1 MPEARVCPIRVNTNL
16 LGLQLVDMPSKIR
29 QPEQSTSGGISGTN
43 HYWRLTM
50 KFHRRAIACALFASA
65 ALSLAAPTAMA
76 QAVKV
81 GIVGPFS
88 GPFAHYGTLFK
99 AAAEGYV
106 ASQGGKLAGKDIEF
120 IYRDTGGPNPA
131 LTKTLVQELI
141 VKDKVDYLG
150 GFVFTPNAMAVAP
163 LIQQSQTPTVIF
175 NAATSAI
182 TDKSEFFIRTS
193 YTLWQVTVPV
203 AQWAAKNGMKKVVT
217 AVTDYGPGIDA
228 ETAFKSEFTKQGG
241 TVVESIRM
249 PIATTD
255 FGPFVQRIKASGAQ
269 AVYTFLPGGPPNL
282 GFVKAYNE
290 NGLAKGGIQF
300 LGSAETDEYDLQ
312 KFGDA
317 ALGLTTAFHYSGA
330 HDSPANKKF
339 VAALKKQDPNAVANY
354 ASVGAWD
361 GMFVIHKMI
370 EATSGKKDG
379 SAAIAAARA
388 LKWESPRGPVNIDPK
403 TRHITQ
409 NVYLRKVEKVGD
421 QLVNKELQSFGPQT
435 DYGLD
440 K

>member
-1 MPEARVCPIRVNTNL
+1 MNPIRRNL
-16 LGLQLVDMPSKIR
+16 A
-29 QPEQSTSGGISGTN
+29 
-43 HYWRLTM
+43 
-50 KFHRRAIACALFASA
+50 RALAAAAGMALFTI
-65 ALSLAAPTAMA
+65 PVNA
-76 QAVKV
+76 QSNTVKV
-81 GIVGPFS
+81 GVIGPFS
-88 GPFAHYGTLFK
+88 GPFAHYGALFK
-99 AAAEGYV
+99 AGAEAYV
-106 ASQGGKLAGKDIEF
+106 ANQGGKLAGKDIEF
-120 IYRDTGGPNPA
+120 IYRDTGGPNPGQ
-131 LTKTLVQELI
+131 TKTMVQELI

-150 GFVFTPNAMAVAP
+150 GFVFTPNALAVAP

-182 TDKSEFFIRTS
+182 TEKSEYFIRTS
-193 YTLWQVTVPV
+193 YTLWQVTVPM
-203 AQWAAKNGMKKVVT
+203 AQWAAKDGMKKVVT

-228 ETAFKSEFTKQGG
+228 ETAFKAEFTKQGG

-290 NGLAKGGIQF
+290 NGLAKAGVQF
-300 LGSAETDEYDLQ
+300 LGTAETDEFDLQ
-312 KFGDA
+312 KFGDS

-330 HDSPANKKF
+330 HDSPENKKF
-339 VAALKKQDPNAVANY
+339 VEALKKRDPNVVANY

-361 GMFVIHKMI
+361 GMYVIQKMI
-370 EATSGKKDG
+370 EATGGKKDG
-379 SAAIAAARA
+379 AKALAAART
-388 LKWESPRGPVNIDPK
+388 LQWESPRGPVRIDAK

-409 NVYLRKVEKVGD
+409 NVYLRKVERVGG
-421 QLVNKELQSFGPQT
+421 QLVNKEVQSFGPQG
-435 DYGLD
+435 DHGLEA

>member
-1 MPEARVCPIRVNTNL
+1 MPTGDNS
-16 LGLQLVDMPSKIR
+16 M
-29 QPEQSTSGGISGTN
+29 N
-43 HYWRLTM
+43 HLS
-50 KFHRRAIACALFASA
+50 RRSAVAFSVASA
-65 ALSLAAPTAMA
+65 LSMASFGAAA
-76 QAVKV
+76 QAIKV

-99 AAAEGYV
+99 AGVESYIAT
-106 ASQGGKLAGKDIEF
+106 QGGKLAGKDVEL
-120 IYRDTGGPNPA
+120 IYRDTGGPNPGG
-131 LTKTLVQELI
+131 TKTLVQELI

-150 GFVFTPNAMAVAP
+150 GFIFTPNAFAVAP

-193 YTLWQVTVPV
+193 YTLWQVTVPL
-203 AQWAAKNGMKKVVT
+203 AQWAIKQNIKKVVT
-217 AVTDYGPGIDA
+217 AVSDFGPGIDA
-228 ETAFKSEFTKQGG
+228 ETAFKSEFAKQGG

-249 PIATTD
+249 PLSTSD
-255 FGPFVQRIKASGAQ
+255 FSPFVQRIKASGAQ

-290 NGLAKGGIQF
+290 NGLAKAGVQF
-300 LGSAETDEYDLQ
+300 LGTAETDEYDLP

-317 ALGLTTAFHYSGA
+317 ALGLTTSFHYSAA
-330 HDSPANKKF
+330 HDSPANRTF
-339 VAALKKQDPNAVANY
+339 VTALKKRDPNAAANY

-361 GMFVIHKMI
+361 GMYVIQKMI
-370 EATSGKKDG
+370 EATGGKRDG
-379 SAAIAAARA
+379 LKAIAAART
-388 LKWESPRGPVNIDPK
+388 LQWESPRGPVRIDPK
-403 TRHITQ
+403 TRHIVQ
-409 NVYLRKVEKVGD
+409 NVYLRKVERSGGV
-421 QLVNKELQSFGPQT
+421 LVNKELQNFGPQS

>member
-1 MPEARVCPIRVNTNL
+1 MNPIRRTL
-16 LGLQLVDMPSKIR
+16 
-29 QPEQSTSGGISGTN
+29 
-43 HYWRLTM
+43 
-50 KFHRRAIACALFASA
+50 ACAL
-65 ALSLAAPTAMA
+65 LAASSLVLVPA
-76 QAVKV
+76 QAQAQSTAVKV

-88 GPFAHYGTLFK
+88 GPFAHYGALFK
-99 AAAEGYV
+99 AAAEAYV

-120 IYRDTGGPNPA
+120 IYRDTGGPNPGQ
-131 LTKTLVQELI
+131 TKTLVQELI

-150 GFVFTPNAMAVAP
+150 GFVFTPNALAVAP

-182 TDKSEFFIRTS
+182 TEKSEYFIRTS
-193 YTLWQVTVPV
+193 YTLWQVTVPM
-203 AQWAAKNGMKKVVT
+203 AQWAAKEGMKKVVT

-228 ETAFKSEFTKQGG
+228 ETAFKAEFAKQGG

-290 NGLAKGGIQF
+290 NGLAKAGVQF
-300 LGSAETDEYDLQ
+300 LGTAETDEFDLQ
-312 KFGDA
+312 KFGDS

-330 HDSPANKKF
+330 HDSPENKKF
-339 VAALKKQDPNAVANY
+339 VDALKKRDPAAVANY

-361 GMFVIHKMI
+361 GMVVIHKMI
-370 EATSGKKDG
+370 EATGGKRDG
-379 SAAIAAARA
+379 AKALATARS
-388 LKWESPRGPVNIDPK
+388 LQWESPRGPVRIDAK

-409 NVYLRKVEKVGD
+409 TVYLRKVERVAG
-421 QLVNKELQSFGPQT
+421 QLVNKEVQSFGPQG
-435 DYGLD
+435 DHGLEAR
-440 K
+440 

>member
-1 MPEARVCPIRVNTNL
+1 MAHLSRRL
-16 LGLQLVDMPSKIR
+16 L
-29 QPEQSTSGGISGTN
+29 
-43 HYWRLTM
+43 
-50 KFHRRAIACALFASA
+50 
-65 ALSLAAPTAMA
+65 LAAATTCAFLPAVAAA
-76 QAVKV
+76 QTVKV

-88 GPFAHYGTLFK
+88 GPFAHYGTLFR
-99 AAAEGYV
+99 AGAEAYV
-106 ASQGGKLAGKDIEF
+106 ESQGGKLAGKTVEF
-120 IYRDTGGPNPA
+120 IYRDTGGPNPGQ
-131 LTKTLVQELI
+131 TKNLVQELI

-150 GFVFTPNAMAVAP
+150 GFVFTPNAFAAAP
-163 LIQQSQTPTVIF
+163 LAQQSQTPMVVF
-175 NAATSAI
+175 NAATSSV
-182 TDKSEFFIRTS
+182 TDKSEYIIRTS
-193 YTLWQVTVPV
+193 YTLWQVTVPL
-203 AQWAAKNGMKKVVT
+203 AQWAAKNNIRKVVT

-228 ETAFKSEFTKQGG
+228 ETAWKSEFTKQGG

-255 FGPFVQRIKASGAQ
+255 FAPFIQRIKASGAQ

-290 NGLAKGGIQF
+290 NGLAKAGIQF
-300 LGSAETDEYDLQ
+300 LGTAETDEYDLQ

-339 VAALKKQDPNAVANY
+339 IDALKKKDPNAVPNY
-354 ASVGAWD
+354 AAVGAWD

-370 EATSGKKDG
+370 EATGGQKDG
-379 SAAIAAARA
+379 LKAIAAARS
-388 LKWESPRGPVNIDPK
+388 LQWESPRGPVRIDPK
-403 TRHITQ
+403 TRHIVQ
-409 NVYLRKVEKVGD
+409 NVYLRRVEKVGG
-421 QLVNKELQSFGPQT
+421 QLVNKEVQNFGPHI

>member
-1 MPEARVCPIRVNTNL
+1 MKISKRGITTALATACL
-16 LGLQLVDMPSKIR
+16 LA
-29 QPEQSTSGGISGTN
+29 GTT
-43 HYWRLTM
+43 LS
-50 KFHRRAIACALFASA
+50 ASA
-65 ALSLAAPTAMA
+65 QTI
-76 QAVKV
+76 KV

-99 AAAEGYV
+99 NGAEAYI
-106 ASQGGKLAGKDIEF
+106 ASQGGKLAGKDIEL
-120 IYRDTGGPNPA
+120 IYRDTGGPNPGQ
-131 LTKTLVQELI
+131 TKTLVQELI

-182 TDKSEFFIRTS
+182 TEKSEYFIRTS
-193 YTLWQVTVPV
+193 YTLWQVTVPL
-203 AQWAAKNGMKKVVT
+203 AQWAAKNKITKVVT
-217 AVTDYGPGIDA
+217 AVTDYGPGLDA
-228 ETAFKSEFTKQGG
+228 EAAWKSEFTKQGG

-255 FGPFVQRIKASGAQ
+255 FAPFVQRIKATGAQ

-290 NGLAKGGIQF
+290 NGLAKAGIQF
-300 LGSAETDEYDLQ
+300 LGTAEMDEFDLQ
-312 KFGDA
+312 KFGDS
-317 ALGLTTAFHYSGA
+317 ALGLTTSFHYSAA
-330 HDSPANKKF
+330 HESPANKAF
-339 VAALKKQDPNAVANY
+339 IEALKKRDPNAVANY

-361 GMFVIHKMI
+361 GMVVIHKMI
-370 EATSGKKDG
+370 EATGGQRDG
-379 SAAIAAARA
+379 AKALAAART
-388 LKWESPRGPVNIDPK
+388 LSWESPRGPVSIDPK

-409 NVYLRKVEKVGD
+409 NVYLRKVEKAGPV
-421 QLVNKELQSFGPQT
+421 LVNKEVQSFGAHG
-435 DYGLD
+435 DHGLE

>member
-1 MPEARVCPIRVNTNL
+1 
-16 LGLQLVDMPSKIR
+16 
-29 QPEQSTSGGISGTN
+29 
-43 HYWRLTM
+43 M
-50 KFHRRAIACALFASA
+50 KLNRRAIVSAL
-65 ALSLAAPTAMA
+65 LAASGLSIASTEALA
-76 QAVKV
+76 QPVKV

-88 GPFAHYGTLFK
+88 GPFAHYGSLFK
-99 AAAEGYV
+99 AAVEGYV
-106 ASQGGKLAGKDIEF
+106 AKQGGKLAGKDIEF
-120 IYRDTGGPNPA
+120 IYRDTGGPNPSQ
-131 LTKTLVQELI
+131 TKTLVQELI

-175 NAATSAI
+175 NAATSSI
-182 TDKSEFFIRTS
+182 TEKSEYFIRTS
-193 YTLWQVTVPV
+193 YTLWQVTVPM
-203 AQWAAKNGMKKVVT
+203 AQWAAKQNMKKIVT

-290 NGLAKGGIQF
+290 NGLAKAGIEF
-300 LGSAETDEYDLQ
+300 LGSAETDEFDLQ
-312 KFGDA
+312 KFGDT

-330 HDSPANKKF
+330 HDSPENKKF
-339 VAALKKQDPNAVANY
+339 VEALKKRDPNAVANY

-361 GMFVIHKMI
+361 GMYVIQKMI
-370 EATSGKKDG
+370 ETTGGKKDG
-379 SAAIAAARA
+379 AKALAAART
-388 LKWESPRGPVNIDPK
+388 LKWESPRGPVQIDSK

-409 NVYLRKVEKVGD
+409 NVYLRKVEKVGGM
-421 QLVNKELQSFGPQT
+421 LVNKETQSFGPQT
-435 DYGLD
+435 DFGLE